1 MDAEN
6 LNEHKQ
12 EEPKDYDP
20 PELPHKVV
28 EQEGDEEC
36 IHRPHNE
43 VRDSPGRVFNFSC
56 ILGQHIHYE
65 AYIVLGEDIVTKMS
79 NFLIEQSEDAIF
91 HIYTVHPNIELKVE
105 LNKCLSEVDYS
116 KDEREDD
123 DCG

>member
-1 MDAEN
+1 MRNERDSSVSENIEFLSEDRHEMDAEN

-79 NFLIEQSEDAIF
+79 NFLIE
-91 HIYTVHPNIELKVE
+91 
-105 LNKCLSEVDYS
+105 
-116 KDEREDD
+116 
-123 DCG
+123 

>member
-1 MDAEN
+1 MAS
-6 LNEHKQ
+6 
-12 EEPKDYDP
+12 
-20 PELPHKVV
+20 LPSRVACQPLMQHPAVPAGVATRSACGPLPSHKVV

-79 NFLIEQSEDAIF
+79 NFLIE
-91 HIYTVHPNIELKVE
+91 
-105 LNKCLSEVDYS
+105 
-116 KDEREDD
+116 
-123 DCG
+123 